1 MLRAQSKKDVFWVRK
16 EERLGSEKEVTW
28 GQKTEKQR
36 LNPSVPFRLG
46 ECMDLG
52 FSSRSVS
59 RLTAGKLFTTALE
72 QSGNG

>member
-16 EERLGSEKEVTW
+16 EERLGSEEEVTL

-36 LNPSVPFRLG
+36 LNPNVPFRLG

-59 RLTAGKLFTTALE
+59 RLTAGKLFTMALE